1 MAIAHRSNAQ
11 REGASAHRNEGI
23 AFEHL
28 LVGEEGTKDNFILT
42 VVTTEDEYKT
52 PRHRHN
58 FEQIRYVLKGEMQ
71 YGPNQIQKE
80 GTVAYF
86 GEGVHYQQKGSD
98 GSETLLLQFAGPS
111 GQGYMS
117 QRQLRAGANELQS
130 KGSFHDGV
138 FVWGEDHQG
147 RRKQDGYEAVWEY
160 VNGKEV
166 RYCKPRYLAP
176 IIMNPSSF
184 EYVPL
189 RGSAGAAEKLL
200 GRFNERG
207 AEIRMIKIDASAE
220 YVLKAP
226 ERPLVVAVMSGEG
239 SADGEIY
246 GPLSAWRI
254 LRGQETRLNAEFETE
269 LFIVGLPAFDD

>member
-1 MAIAHRSNAQ
+1 MTIAHRSNAQ
-11 REGASAHRNEGI
+11 REGASAHRNDGI

-42 VVTTEDEYKT
+42 IVTTEDEYKT

-71 YGPNQIQKE
+71 YGPDQIQKE

-117 QRQLRAGANELQS
+117 QRQLRAGAKELQS
-130 KGSFHDGV
+130 KGEFKDGV
-138 FVWGEDHQG
+138 FMWDEEHAP
-147 RRKQDGYEAVWEY
+147 RRNQDGYEAVWEY

-176 IIMNPSSF
+176 VIMNPESF
-184 EYVPL
+184 DYIPL
-189 RGSAGAAEKLL
+189 RGKSGVAMKSL

-207 AEIRMIKIDASAE
+207 AEIRMIKMLPGAE
-220 YVLKAP
+220 FTLQAT
-226 ERPLVVAVMSGEG
+226 ERPLVVTVMRGEG
-239 SADGEIY
+239 SAADDIY
-246 GPLSAWRI
+246 GPLSAFRV
-254 LRGQETRLNAEFETE
+254 LRGGETRLKAEFETE

>member
-1 MAIAHRSNAQ
+1 LAIAHRSNAQ

-42 VVTTEDEYKT
+42 IVTTEDEYKT

-71 YGPNQIQKE
+71 YGPDQIQKE

-86 GEGVHYQQKGSD
+86 CEGIHYQQKGSD

-117 QRQLRAGANELQS
+117 QRQLRAGAKELQS

-138 FVWGEDHQG
+138 FVWGEDHEG

-160 VNGKEV
+160 VNGKQV
-166 RYCKPRYLAP
+166 GYCKPRYLSP
-176 IIMNPSSF
+176 VIMDPENF
-184 EYVPL
+184 NYVPM
-189 RGSAGAAEKLL
+189 RGHAGVAEKTL

-207 AEIRMIKIDASAE
+207 AEIRMIRLDPGAE
-220 YVLKAP
+220 HLLKAP
-226 ERPLVVAVMSGEG
+226 ERPLVVAVMRGEG
-239 SADGEIY
+239 SADGELY
-246 GPLSAWRI
+246 GPLSA
-254 LRGQETRLNAEFETE
+254 LRVMRGEDTRLAAESETE

>member
-71 YGPNQIQKE
+71 YGPNHIQKE

-86 GEGVHYQQKGSD
+86 CEGVHYQQKGSD

-117 QRQLRAGANELQS
+117 QRQLRTGAKELQS
-130 KGSFHDGV
+130 KGTFHDGV
-138 FVWGEDHQG
+138 FIWGEDHEG

-160 VNGKEV
+160 VNAKEV
-166 RYCKPRYLAP
+166 RYCKPRYLSP
-176 IIMNPSSF
+176 IIMDPASF
-184 EYVPL
+184 DYLPVRERNGV
-189 RGSAGAAEKLL
+189 AEKTL

-207 AEIRMIKIDASAE
+207 AEIRMIKVNAGAE
-220 YVLKAP
+220 HLLRAP
-226 ERPLVVAVMSGEG
+226 ERPLVVTVMSGEG
-239 SADGEIY
+239 DVDGDIY
-246 GPLSAWRI
+246 GLLSAWRI
-254 LRGQETRLNAEFETE
+254 LRGEERRLKADSDTE
-269 LFIVGLPAFDD
+269 LFVIGLPTFDD

>member
-42 VVTTEDEYKT
+42 IVTTEDEYKT

-71 YGPNQIQKE
+71 YGPGEIQRE
-80 GTVAYF
+80 GAIAYF
-86 GEGVHYQQKGSD
+86 CEGVSYQQKGSD

-117 QRQLRAGANELQS
+117 QRQLRAGARELQA
-130 KGSFHDGV
+130 KGTFEDGV
-138 FVWGEDHQG
+138 FVWDDEHAGKK
-147 RRKQDGYEAVWEY
+147 KQDGYEAVWEH
-160 VNGKEV
+160 VNGKDV
-166 RYCKPRYLAP
+166 KYCNPRYVSP
-176 IIMNPSSF
+176 IIMNPDSF
-184 EYVPL
+184 DYIQL
-189 RGSAGAAEKLL
+189 RGHAGVAQKLL

-207 AEIRMIKIDASAE
+207 AEIHMIKMEPGAE
-220 YVLKAP
+220 YALAAP
-226 ERPLVVAVMSGEG
+226 ERPLVVAVMHGEG
-239 SADGEIY
+239 AADGEVY
-246 GPLSAWRI
+246 GPLSAFRV
-254 LRGQETRLNAEFETE
+254 LRKEQVQLAAEFETE
-269 LFIVGLPAFDD
+269 LFIIGLPSFDD